1 MKNADL
7 LLAANTLWVVAHHGG
22 THGSPVNPL
31 LHRSGATTRDEATA
45 GEARL
50 RRPFVTPPHCA
61 EEAAA

>member
-7 LLAANTLWVVAHHGG
+7 LVAANTLWVVAHHGG

-31 LHRSGATTRDEATA
+31 LHRSGEATRHEATA

-50 RRPFVTPPHCA
+50 RRPFVAHHCA